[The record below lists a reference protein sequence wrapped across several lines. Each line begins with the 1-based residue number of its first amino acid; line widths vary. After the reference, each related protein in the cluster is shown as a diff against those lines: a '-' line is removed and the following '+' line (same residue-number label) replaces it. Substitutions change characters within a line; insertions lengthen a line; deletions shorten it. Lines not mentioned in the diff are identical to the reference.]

1 MVVRLNEEESE
12 AGVLLGATTVIGERE
27 RKAMDCGG
35 GRLNGGGE
43 CRQMLLL
50 FMQSREPCDPHLL

>member
-1 MVVRLNEEESE
+1 MVVRLNGEESD
-12 AGVLLGATTVIGERE
+12 AGVLSGATTVIVERE
-27 RKAMDCGG
+27 REAMDCRG

-50 FMQSREPCDPHLL
+50 FVQSREPCDPHLL